1 MAFASFADYRQKVS
15 DAGQYWTGYFRKVPA
30 NATTSGIWCDLSMSP
45 GNPVN
50 NFFFSTPLTSGT
62 LNGNE
67 GIYLGSAMTP
77 YKRYLRRITAQ
88 STGAVPVTLQAND
101 ILLYYP
107 AIDGD
112 SVDPQ
117 TLVNSVALP
126 RYSNGSGVRAYL
138 VSQGSYTGGN
148 QFYLTYTNQDGVA
161 GKHSQIC
168 TMNTAGTYGTLASA
182 GVTAGTFGWFIPLA
196 HGDSGM
202 RSVQEITFL
211 SGGGGIFSLVLC
223 FPYGALTILE
233 ANVPAEKDFLIDHGL
248 NMPIIE
254 DGAYINFL
262 ANPTG
267 SLAAVP
273 ITGTAEIVWG

>member
-1 MAFASFADYRQKVS
+1 
-15 DAGQYWTGYFRKVPA
+15 
-30 NATTSGIWCDLSMSP
+30 MSP

-50 NFFFSTPLTSGT
+50 NFFFSTPLTAAT

-67 GIYLGSAMTP
+67 GIYLGAAMSP
-77 YKRYLRRITAQ
+77 YKRYLRRITAAATA
-88 STGAVPVTLQAND
+88 SVPITLQAND
-101 ILLYYP
+101 VLLYYP

-112 SVDPQ
+112 SVDTQ
-117 TLVNSVALP
+117 TLINSVTLP
-126 RYSNGSGVRAYL
+126 RYATGAGVQAYL

-148 QFYLTYTNQDGVA
+148 QFYLNYTNSAGVS
-161 GKHSQIC
+161 GRLSQVC

-182 GVTAGTFGWFIPLA
+182 GVSAGNFGWYIPLA
-196 HGDSGM
+196 HGDSGV

-233 ANVPAEKDFLIDHGL
+233 ANVPAEKDFMIDHGL

-254 DGAYINFL
+254 DGAYIHFL